1 MQGTE
6 RFSFNQ
12 SEGEVLVTLD
22 QVKADPQVR
31 AYLSKA
37 DHYLDMIGYTEHGE
51 RHADLVAGVARSLL
65 QKLDKDQRTIE
76 LASIAG
82 YLHDIGN
89 VVNRDY
95 HAQVG
100 AMIAQS
106 ILSGLG
112 MATGEVA
119 DVMTAIGNHHE
130 ENGDPVSEI
139 AAALILGD
147 KSDVHRSRVR
157 NPALVKFD
165 IHDRVNYAAVN
176 SSLKVDEKRKV
187 ISMAVEIDTSV
198 APVME
203 YFEIFLSR
211 MLISRRA
218 ASFLSCEFELLIN
231 STKII

>member
-1 MQGTE
+1 LSSIRDEEKGA
-6 RFSFNQ
+6 
-12 SEGEVLVTLD
+12 VTLSR
-22 QVKADPQVR
+22 VKADPQVR
-31 AYLSKA
+31 VYLQKA
-37 DHYLDMIGYTEHGE
+37 DYYLGIIGYTEHGE
-51 RHADLVAGVARSLL
+51 RHANLVAAVAGGLL
-65 QKLDKDQRTIE
+65 EKLGKEKRGAE
-76 LASIAG
+76 LAGIAG

-100 AMIAQS
+100 ATIAQS
-106 ILSGLG
+106 ILSRLK
-112 MATGEVA
+112 MATEEIA

-130 ENGDPVSEI
+130 EDGDPVSEI

-176 SSLKVDEKRKV
+176 SSLKVDEKRKIV
-187 ISMAVEIDTSV
+187 SMDVQIDTSV

-211 MLISRRA
+211 MLQSRRA
-218 ASFLSCEFELLIN
+218 AAFLSLEFELLIN

>member
-1 MQGTE
+1 MPRAKG
-6 RFSFNQ
+6 NA
-12 SEGEVLVTLD
+12 LVTLE
-22 QVKADPQVR
+22 QVKRDAQVR
-31 AYLSKA
+31 VYLSKA
-37 DHYLDMIGYTEHGE
+37 DHYLDAIGYTEHGE
-51 RHADLVAGVARSLL
+51 RHADLVAEIAGSLL
-65 QKLDKDQRTIE
+65 RKLGKDQRAAE
-76 LASIAG
+76 VASIAG

-95 HAQVG
+95 HAQIG

-106 ILSGLG
+106 ILSRLD
-112 MATGEVA
+112 MATDEVA

-130 ENGDPVSEI
+130 EDGDPVSEI
-139 AAALILGD
+139 GAALILGD

-176 SSLKVDEKRKV
+176 SSLKVDEKKKV
-187 ISMAVEIDTSV
+187 ISMEVEIDTSV

-218 ASFLSCEFELLIN
+218 ASFLSCQFELLIN
-231 STKII
+231 GTKII